1 MIPDSGEVDRLVD
14 EPVEISGF
22 LHIDAGTVEDVE
34 NRPLFPTFH
43 PQPLEARNRWCR
55 ARVSGIL

>member
-34 NRPLFPTFH
+34 NRAHFPTLH
-43 PQPLEARNRWCR
+43 PQAVDVRNRWCT